1 MTKAEIYEKAWK
13 IALNRKDFSLL
24 DTIYHQDYR
33 ALDERFGVEMNLEAD
48 KAWLSTTS
56 LSLEYGR
63 SKILFENDNFL
74 CLQQYTK
81 VKMEGGIID
90 WQVSSSA
97 ITYKSGKIIT
107 QKTVIEKLDYDPS
120 ENKDWNW
127 ESFE

>member
-24 DTIYHQDYR
+24 DTIYHQDYK
-33 ALDERFGVEMNLEAD
+33 AWDERFGVEMNLEAD

-63 SKILFENDNFL
+63 TKVLFENDDFL

-90 WQVSSSA
+90 WQVSISA
-97 ITYKSGKIIT
+97 INYKSGKIIT